1 MNNQSA
7 QKHYLCQNLLR
18 MIHSM
23 TGYGKASGSFQNKK
37 ITVEIRSLN
46 SKSLDLNTR
55 IVPLYREKE
64 LEIRKIVG
72 DRLER
77 GKIELNVSVEHSGEE
92 RNHIINKAIAKGYYN
107 DIKELEEEL
116 GQSAQDPL
124 SVILRMP
131 DIYTNTK
138 EELSDEEWTI
148 VADILTEAMDAM
160 ESFRL
165 QEGASLAA
173 DLSANITEIRQ
184 LLTEIPQFEQE
195 RIDTIRTRMEKTLD
209 ERLAELVDKNRLEQ
223 ELIFYIEKLDVSEEK
238 VRLSNH
244 LDYFEETMQSGKGA
258 GKKLG
263 FITQEIGREI
273 NTLGSKS
280 NHVEMQKRV
289 VQMKD
294 CLEKIKE
301 QVLNTH

>member
-1 MNNQSA
+1 
-7 QKHYLCQNLLR
+7 

-55 IVPLYREKE
+55 IVSLYREKE
-64 LEIRKIVG
+64 LEIRKLAG
-72 DRLER
+72 ERLER
-77 GKIELNVSVEHSGEE
+77 GKNELNLSVEHSGEE
-92 RNHIINKAIAKGYYN
+92 RNHVINKALAKGYYN
-107 DIKELEEEL
+107 DIKELEAEL
-116 GQSAQDPL
+116 GQAAQDPL
-124 SVILRMP
+124 SIVLRMP

-138 EELSDEEWTI
+138 EELADDEWAI
-148 VADILTEAMDAM
+148 VEGILVEAMDAM
-160 ESFRL
+160 ESFRI

-195 RIDTIRTRMEKTLD
+195 RVDTIRTRMEKTLD
-209 ERLAELVDKNRLEQ
+209 ERLAEFVDKNRLEQ

-301 QVLNTH
+301 QVLNTL

>member
-1 MNNQSA
+1 
-7 QKHYLCQNLLR
+7 

-55 IVPLYREKE
+55 IVSLYREKE
-64 LEIRKIVG
+64 LEIRKLAG
-72 DRLER
+72 ERLER
-77 GKIELNVSVEHSGEE
+77 GKIELNLSVEHSGEE
-92 RNHIINKAIAKGYYN
+92 RSHVINKAIAKGYFN
-107 DIKELEEEL
+107 DIKELETEL
-116 GQSAQDPL
+116 GQAAQDPL
-124 SVILRMP
+124 SIVLRMP

-138 EELSDEEWTI
+138 EELVDDEWAI
-148 VADILTEAMDAM
+148 VEGILVEAMDAM
-160 ESFRL
+160 ESFRI

-173 DLSANITEIRQ
+173 DLSANIAEIRQ

-301 QVLNTH
+301 QVLNTL

>member
-1 MNNQSA
+1 
-7 QKHYLCQNLLR
+7 

-23 TGYGKASGSFQNKK
+23 TGYGKASGSFQQKK
-37 ITVEIRSLN
+37 ITVELRSLN

-55 IVPLYREKE
+55 LAHIYREKE
-64 LEIRKIVG
+64 LEIRKIIS

-77 GKIELNVSVEHSGEE
+77 GKVELSISVEHTGEE
-92 RNHIINKAIAKGYYN
+92 RNHVINKAIAKGYYN
-107 DIKELEEEL
+107 DIQDLEKEL

-124 SVILRMP
+124 GVLLRMP
-131 DIYTNTK
+131 DIYTHTK
-138 EELSDEEWTI
+138 EELSTEEWHAVEALI
-148 VADILTEAMDAM
+148 VEALDHI
-160 ESFRL
+160 ESFRI

-173 DLSANITEIRQ
+173 DLSQNIQSIRAW
-184 LLTEIPQFEQE
+184 LKEIPQFEQE
-195 RIDTIRTRMEKTLD
+195 RIKTIRDRMEKTLD
-209 ERLAELVDKNRLEQ
+209 DKLAELVDKNRLEQ

-244 LDYFEETMQSGKGA
+244 LDYFEETMVSGKGA

-294 CLEKIKE
+294 SLEKIKE
-301 QVLNTH
+301 QVLNTL

>member
-1 MNNQSA
+1 
-7 QKHYLCQNLLR
+7 

-55 IVPLYREKE
+55 IVPLYRERE

-301 QVLNTH
+301 QVLNTL

>member
-107 DIKELEEEL
+107 DIKELEVEL
-116 GQSAQDPL
+116 GQPAQDPL

-138 EELSDEEWTI
+138 EELSDEEWA
-148 VADILTEAMDAM
+148 VVERVLLEAMNAM

-165 QEGASLAA
+165 QEGTSLAA

-223 ELIFYIEKLDVSEEK
+223 ELIYYIEKLDVSEEK

-301 QVLNTH
+301 QVLNTL